1 MLKKGKNKPSVSEET
16 ELTTHLLLFFVK
28 HFNITNKYLKIF

>member
-1 MLKKGKNKPSVSEET
+1 MLKKEKNKPLVSEET

-28 HFNITNKYLKIF
+28 HFNVTDKYLKIF